1 LELIDLASRVNAA
14 SGYDGTP
21 TPNLLKLWNNFEANL
36 KLVDSAPGVDSAGAI
51 LSQVNRMN
59 VVRTRNILTD
69 LQNLKSKDDFNRAEY
84 EETLRDID
92 TVLSGLTDLRRMA
105 AEPMN

>member
-1 LELIDLASRVNAA
+1 
-14 SGYDGTP
+14 
-21 TPNLLKLWNNFEANL
+21 
-36 KLVDSAPGVDSAGAI
+36 
-51 LSQVNRMN
+51 MN